1 MRLFFRLLY
10 HSFAWS
16 YDLVAAAVS
25 LGRWNDW
32 VKASA
37 KLLAG
42 PRVLE
47 LGFGPG
53 HMQITLEK
61 AGFTPFGLDE
71 SRQMARQAAARLARH
86 GQIPRLARGLA
97 QHLPFANETFDSV
110 IATFPTQ
117 YIVDPQTL
125 GEIYRVLAR
134 PGGRVAQPGGRAGEG
149 GRLVV
154 LMNAWITGRSL
165 PERFMRWVFRVTG
178 ESPAENVSIEKMIAP
193 YTHAGFAASVRFVDM
208 PGSRLMMILARK
220 QP

>member
-1 MRLFFRLLY
+1 MILFFRLLY

-16 YDLVAAAVS
+16 YDLVAATVS
-25 LGRWNDW
+25 LGRWKDW

-37 KLLAG
+37 RLLAG

-71 SRQMARQAAARLARH
+71 SQQMVRQARSLLVRR

-97 QHLPFANETFDSV
+97 QRLPFASASFDSV

-117 YIVDPQTL
+117 YIVDPETL
-125 GEIYRVLAR
+125 GEIYRVLD
-134 PGGRVAQPGGRAGEG
+134 AQKG

-154 LMNAWITGRSL
+154 LMNAWITGHSL
-165 PERFMRWVFRVTG
+165 SERFMRWVFRVTG
-178 ESPAENVSIEKMIAP
+178 ESPAENVNIEKMIAP
-193 YTHAGFAASVRFVDM
+193 YTQAGFAASVRFVDM
-208 PGSRLMMILARK
+208 RGSRLMMIVARK
-220 QP
+220 EPSSTTKP